1 MHGYYLCTGLEIC
14 LTAEG
19 NLPKSMDKLL
29 DAVPVRFG
37 KTVRE
42 IIRMTLV
49 WDIDE
54 RATLE
59 EIMQLVLDEQTY
71 REEMKEA
78 EIRRRQAVIDLFERI
93 DADQSGSIDVDELF
107 AAIKKDK
114 WVKRLLGRNE
124 RYNPYCSQKKLARCL
139 RK

>member
-1 MHGYYLCTGLEIC
+1 
-14 LTAEG
+14 
-19 NLPKSMDKLL
+19 
-29 DAVPVRFG
+29 
-37 KTVRE
+37 
-42 IIRMTLV
+42 MTLV

-124 RYNPYCSQKKLARCL
+124 RLQLLQPKKLARCL